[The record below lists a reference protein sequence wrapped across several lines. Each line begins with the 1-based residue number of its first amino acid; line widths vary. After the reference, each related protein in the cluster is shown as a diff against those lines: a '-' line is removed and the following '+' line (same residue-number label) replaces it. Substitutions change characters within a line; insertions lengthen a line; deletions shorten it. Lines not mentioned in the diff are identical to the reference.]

1 MISIEKIK
9 KRIEVEE
16 DFEYMKW
23 VNEIPALNFKKEWSV
38 KIVPPFSGA
47 VVRFQVET
55 EKDFLSIYL
64 DCYNEL
70 GFMNA
75 PYWEIYSRV
84 TEDTYRFN
92 INDTKGLLRK
102 IEQLL

>member
-1 MISIEKIK
+1 MTDIEKIK

-23 VNEIPALNFKKEWSV
+23 VKEIPVLNFKKEWNV
-38 KIVPPFSGA
+38 RIIPPFGGA
-47 VVRFQVET
+47 IIRFQIET

-64 DCYNEL
+64 DCYNQL
-70 GFMNA
+70 GFEDD
-75 PYWEIYSRV
+75 PYWEIYSREN
-84 TEDTYRFN
+84 EDVYRFG
-92 INDTKGLLRK
+92 INDTNGLLEK